1 MDQYISAY
9 TLGIRN
15 MMIDFLPVPQFLFL
29 LLITTN
35 FSFVELL
42 KKKTNEIVYLS

>member
-15 MMIDFLPVPQFLFL
+15 MMIDFLPVPQFLVL

-42 KKKTNEIVYLS
+42 KKKKLMK